1 MPGKETKRD
10 KRNDKRGWREAGAAV
25 NAGGSTL
32 TIETKRHA
40 KRCGEAAIEIC
51 AGCDGA
57 TQSSQTEPER
67 PACCTSS
74 LISLDADAHSAMI
87 SLDECRR
94 QALLWPAPAA
104 LAVVLEASDAPPP
117 PPSAGPQPLVDGL
130 VKLEAVCTLEA
141 FFDRSAFY
149 DAFSVQNIAPLKEAI
164 AKINPDA
171 AARIKTNLHMTVKY
185 PGRGKVPGL
194 SEEDNDLYS
203 SGVSVLLHITE
214 IFVSVAV
221 GSAVV
226 SGIDAPTPFTEPSKS
241 NGRPAHLTLWGNPPV
256 MAGSVLIGKPL
267 FLRDPFIQVT
277 EERQMAALK
286 VHCKK
291 AQDLSKM
298 VAKLTSDLAKLT
310 FEMGIV
316 ERRNQEVEKTVG
328 IIDGTISPRFV
339 LPIQAAVRRFLTLR
353 HVARVKSAI
362 AIQALTRRNAARR
375 HIGRL
380 RKLGLTNSQHQSLAE
395 AVRHWRYQAQVLAY
409 AAYLR
414 QVRAHNRE
422 PDLIMGE

>member
-1 MPGKETKRD
+1 MPD
-10 KRNDKRGWREAGAAV
+10 A
-25 NAGGSTL
+25 AGGVAEQIAEL
-32 TIETKRHA
+32 RRQKDKAEEQMQA
-40 KRCGEAAIEIC
+40 AEDNDDFDEAHRL
-51 AGCDGA
+51 
-57 TQSSQTEPER
+57 QTVLADLDTRMAEL
-67 PACCTSS
+67 

-87 SLDECRR
+87 SLG
-94 QALLWPAPAA
+94 QK
-104 LAVVLEASDAPPP
+104 
-117 PPSAGPQPLVDGL
+117 PLVDGL

-171 AARIKTNLHMTVKY
+171 AARIKRNLHMTVKY

-298 VAKLTSDLAKLT
+298 VAKLTSDLANLT

-339 LPIQAAVRRFLTLR
+339 LPVQAAVRRFLTLR

-395 AVRHWRYQAQVLAY
+395 AVRHWRYQAPVLAY

-414 QVRAHNRE
+414 QVRAHNRQT
-422 PDLIMGE
+422 

>member
-1 MPGKETKRD
+1 
-10 KRNDKRGWREAGAAV
+10 
-25 NAGGSTL
+25 
-32 TIETKRHA
+32 
-40 KRCGEAAIEIC
+40 
-51 AGCDGA
+51 
-57 TQSSQTEPER
+57 
-67 PACCTSS
+67 
-74 LISLDADAHSAMI
+74 MI

-94 QALLWPAPAA
+94 QALLRPAPAA
-104 LAVVLEASDAPPP
+104 LAAVLEASDAPPP

-171 AARIKTNLHMTVKY
+171 AARIKRNLHMTVKY

-339 LPIQAAVRRFLTLR
+339 LPVQAAVRRFLTLR

-380 RKLGLTNSQHQSLAE
+380 RQLGLTNSQHQSLAE

>member
-1 MPGKETKRD
+1 MNVVKCLTTADDDFDEADRLQTVLADLDTK
-10 KRNDKRGWREAGAAV
+10 
-25 NAGGSTL
+25 
-32 TIETKRHA
+32 
-40 KRCGEAAIEIC
+40 
-51 AGCDGA
+51 
-57 TQSSQTEPER
+57 
-67 PACCTSS
+67 
-74 LISLDADAHSAMI
+74 M
-87 SLDECRR
+87 
-94 QALLWPAPAA
+94 APAA

-277 EERQMAALK
+277 EERLMAALK

-298 VAKLTSDLAKLT
+298 VAKLTS
-310 FEMGIV
+310 EMGIV
-316 ERRNQEVEKTVG
+316 KRRNQEVEKTVG

-395 AVRHWRYQAQVLAY
+395 AVRHWRVLASLAVCQARVLAY
-409 AAYLR
+409 GYCDGFWCANGQRY
-414 QVRAHNRE
+414 
-422 PDLIMGE
+422 DD